1 MTKAKARE
9 RAKARAAAKI
19 ANPGAKSA
27 KPDINVR
34 TGKFDAK
41 SNAMRNIGGTANIK
55 SAAGM
60 KRGSA
65 RSR

>member
-1 MTKAKARE
+1 MTKAKARA

-19 ANPGAKSA
+19 ANPETKST
-27 KPDINVR
+27 KPEDKVR
-34 TGKFDAK
+34 PGHFDAK
-41 SNAMRNIGGTANIK
+41 SNVMRNVGGGAHIR

-60 KRGSA
+60 QRGAA

>member
-1 MTKAKARE
+1 MTKAKARA

-19 ANPGAKSA
+19 ARPAATDDKPEVKAK
-27 KPDINVR
+27 R
-34 TGKFDAK
+34 TQLDMK
-41 SNAMRNIGGTANIK
+41 SNVMRDRGGAANIK

-60 KRGSA
+60 RRGAA